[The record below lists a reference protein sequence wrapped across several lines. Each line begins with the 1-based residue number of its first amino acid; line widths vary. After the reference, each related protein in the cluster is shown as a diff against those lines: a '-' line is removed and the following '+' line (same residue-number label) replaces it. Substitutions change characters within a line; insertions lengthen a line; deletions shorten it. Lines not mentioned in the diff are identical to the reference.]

1 MDETQNMI
9 HPKINF
15 LSSCETMT
23 KLCTSEVPQRDRHRI
38 DIPIVK
44 GGKSKEGWD
53 DGSQASAKPVKKIQW
68 DLHGH
73 E

>member
-44 GGKSKEGWD
+44 GGKSKEG
-53 DGSQASAKPVKKIQW
+53 
-68 DLHGH
+68 
-73 E
+73 